1 MVDPATRCRRIA
13 HCLAPEIDRGSAPG
27 AFARTRDQQ
36 LQDAVNRGAK
46 QRFSWLC
53 ALVSSTEHERPRGRA
68 GRSRAW
74 RPAPTRRER
83 SERPAR
89 SIRVLRLGVDG
100 HRTAERR
107 SLAYHSAIAERLVR
121 DPSIVERASARVAG
135 WTASGAV
142 HPKWSAAWSELL
154 SRPSTEICD
163 KLREPS
169 EHMAAL
175 RQVTPFAGVLDA
187 RTRWALWRSVP
198 R

>member
-1 MVDPATRCRRIA
+1 V
-13 HCLAPEIDRGSAPG
+13 
-27 AFARTRDQQ
+27 
-36 LQDAVNRGAK
+36 V
-46 QRFSWLC
+46 
-53 ALVSSTEHERPRGRA
+53 
-68 GRSRAW
+68 
-74 RPAPTRRER
+74 TRRKRAEHQR
-83 SERPAR
+83 DRFECYGS
-89 SIRVLRLGVDG
+89 GVDG

-121 DPSIVERASARVAG
+121 DPAILERARARVAG

-154 SRPSTEICD
+154 ARSPTEICD

-169 EHMAAL
+169 EHMTAL